1 MKDHGLGW
9 FLASIAF
16 GCFGIWALVRPI
28 PVETLLGGLRALF
41 ALACVAVAGWLTLAA
56 LDLWLSHRRHVTPV
70 DEPRRMAANVKV
82 QRDEP
87 FRVSTK
93 PERSGRRSV

>member
-1 MKDHGLGW
+1 MSQERGGFWAFLGALGFGVLGAIQTFRPNPAAAVW
-9 FLASIAF
+9 IA
-16 GCFGIWALVRPI
+16 I
-28 PVETLLGGLRALF
+28 
-41 ALACVAVAGWLTLAA
+41 AVALYLAGKLVLYA

-70 DEPRRMAANVKV
+70 DAPRPRIANVKV